1 LFTGAVG
8 DLQGSTQ
15 EHDFEPGI
23 APSGLFWTIAVP
35 PEAVELSP
43 GSGEARFEMED
54 VAVPDLH
61 DFFNSVS
68 PTPNPGPVPSHV
80 SFEVQWLGGGERQ
93 KIRDG
98 TFGFVGHFV
107 SGEAHIE
114 FSVSNDGGGEWS
126 SIADGQTTV
135 SAGVGHERNGRFFS

>member
-1 LFTGAVG
+1 MFTGAVG

-15 EHDFEPGI
+15 KHDFEPGI

-61 DFFNSVS
+61 ARHFDRQSGAQRGHGWFR
-68 PTPNPGPVPSHV
+68 
-80 SFEVQWLGGGERQ
+80 EQWVCGWR
-93 KIRDG
+93 R
-98 TFGFVGHFV
+98 
-107 SGEAHIE
+107 
-114 FSVSNDGGGEWS
+114 
-126 SIADGQTTV
+126 
-135 SAGVGHERNGRFFS
+135 